1 MSSEVFGRC
10 FVGSGVLLETCLGD
24 LGGLLWIHS
33 YFFGHLG
40 GSWSHFGWP
49 WALFGRLLGAFGEHL
64 GAFGW
69 PVAGF
74 LVFFIGKRET
84 VKSVVLLR
92 EMEVL
97 RGGGELVGG
106 ILSSF
111 WWLEGCLEAF
121 WEVEAMRLDIGGFE
135 AGKWEAGGWN
145 MGGQNKRRGGVHG
158 SWQWLTES
166 GYSRK

>member
-1 MSSEVFGRC
+1 MGEVLGLWGALGRC

-33 YFFGHLG
+33 CFFGHLG

-49 WALFGRLLGAFGEHL
+49 WAPFGRLLGAFGEHL

-74 LVFFIGKRET
+74 LMFFIGKRET

-92 EMEVL
+92 EM
-97 RGGGELVGG
+97 
-106 ILSSF
+106 
-111 WWLEGCLEAF
+111 
-121 WEVEAMRLDIGGFE
+121 
-135 AGKWEAGGWN
+135 
-145 MGGQNKRRGGVHG
+145 
-158 SWQWLTES
+158 
-166 GYSRK
+166 